1 VQYISRIQSGEE
13 GFEMPLGLIFSI
25 LLFLVLAVVFL
36 AGIPSPEGG
45 LRLIKVLVGAALPFI
60 AAGLIMRRPWAR
72 WIGLIAGLVLAWIG
86 FVLANSFGQNVADI
100 LIFFS
105 GLLLAILFM
114 IPATGDPRR
123 GLQDVELRKSH
134 TGLIAGCLAAVL
146 LAAGSGMF
154 AQVILGSSATAPR
167 RSAPGEPGLSQV
179 AWNDFA
185 TGLELAAS
193 ENKPMLVDFYTVWCA
208 PCKTMDQFTFRNPE
222 VVAGLQD
229 VIPVRIDAE
238 GTEPVR
244 GLVGE
249 ELAAKYNVVTYPTLA
264 LIDERGKVISRN
276 RGAMPP
282 EKFLEWLEDALANHR
297 RNPAAEEEQPDGLV
311 M

>member
-1 VQYISRIQSGEE
+1 
-13 GFEMPLGLIFSI
+13 MPLGLIFSI
-25 LLFLVLAVVFL
+25 LLFIVLAVVFL

-45 LRLIKVLVGAALPFI
+45 LGLIKVLVGASLPLI
-60 AAGLIMRRPWAR
+60 AAGLILRRPWAR
-72 WIGLIAGLVLAWIG
+72 WLGLIAGLILSWIG

-105 GLLLAILFM
+105 GLILAVLFM

-123 GLQDVELRKSH
+123 GMQDLPLPKST
-134 TGLIAGCLAAVL
+134 TGLIAGCLATLL
-146 LAAGSGMF
+146 LASGTVMF
-154 AQVILGSSATAPR
+154 AQVILGSSAAAPR
-167 RSAPGEPGLSQV
+167 RTAPGEPGLSQV

-185 TGLELAAS
+185 TGLELAES
-193 ENKPMLVDFYTVWCA
+193 EGKPMLVDFYAVWCG
-208 PCKTMDQFTFRNPE
+208 PCKTMDQVTFRDPA

-229 VIPVRIDAE
+229 VIPVRLDAE

-244 GLVGE
+244 GFVGE
-249 ELAAKYNVVTYPTLA
+249 ELAEKYNVVTYPTLA
-264 LIDERGKVISRN
+264 LIDDRGKVISRS

-282 EKFLEWLEDALANHR
+282 AKFLAWLEGALASYR
-297 RNPAAEEEQPDGLV
+297 RDPDSEEEPPDGLV

>member
-1 VQYISRIQSGEE
+1 
-13 GFEMPLGLIFSI
+13 MPLGLIFSI
-25 LLFLVLAVVFL
+25 LLFVVLAVVFL
-36 AGIPSPEGG
+36 AGIPSPDGG
-45 LRLIKVLVGAALPFI
+45 LGLIKVLVGASLPLI
-60 AAGLIMRRPWAR
+60 AVGLILRRPWAR
-72 WIGLIAGLVLAWIG
+72 WLGLIAGLVLAWIG

-123 GLQDVELRKSH
+123 GLEDVELRTSH

-146 LAAGSGMF
+146 LAGGSGMF
-154 AQVILGSSATAPR
+154 AQVIIGSSTTTPR
-167 RSAPGEPGLSQV
+167 RTAPGEPGLSQV

-185 TGLELAAS
+185 TGLEMAAS
-193 ENKPMLVDFYTVWCA
+193 EGKPMLVDFYAVWCG
-208 PCKTMDQFTFRNPE
+208 PCKTMDQVTFRNPE

-249 ELAAKYNVVTYPTLA
+249 ELAQKYKVATYPTLA
-264 LIDERGKVISRN
+264 LIDDRGKVISRS

-282 EKFLEWLEDALANHR
+282 AKFLAWLEGALANHR
-297 RNPAAEEEQPDGLV
+297 RNPDAEEEQPDELV